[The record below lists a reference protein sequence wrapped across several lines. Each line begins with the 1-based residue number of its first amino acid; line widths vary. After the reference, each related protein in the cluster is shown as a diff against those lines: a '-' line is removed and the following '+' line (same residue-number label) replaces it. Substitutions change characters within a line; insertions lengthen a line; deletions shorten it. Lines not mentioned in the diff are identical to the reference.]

1 MLKRS
6 GMIAFLSSLAFIGL
20 LATDVSASSFVAVG
34 RFVAGQTGPG
44 EKDSGKDSLGD
55 PLPRG
60 AVARLGSLKLHSV
73 DDNPCEFSTDGKW
86 ILTRRLRYDDAMF
99 SLWDVSTGRKIVDI
113 GGGETNVSGGRAHT
127 LSPDGRLLAGAFGSD
142 LRVWEAPSGKLVR
155 KLPIGTPRGV
165 VSLSFSPDGST
176 LGAIAD
182 LAGPKGEIMSFTL
195 WRVADWSKVIS
206 FPIGATGGSFRF
218 TPKGDGIIYAPANPA
233 AVAVLFDVRT
243 GKALRAFLPAKA
255 AAFSPNGD
263 QLFLVPHVGQEI
275 QVFDPATA
283 KKLRGSPLPKG
294 VLLDAMFSRDGAR
307 AILRWAGE
315 TDDTFTV
322 RVVDSAT
329 GKILHARDDA
339 HRAMVISPDGALA
352 ASGPTLFRAAT
363 GEDLFPRSDVDS
375 AFFGFAV
382 SADGKLGASLHA
394 KNTLIWDLERRK
406 VVRSL
411 DGGGFH
417 NLPNTATFSED
428 GKTLFSS
435 SGVWDLTTFRP
446 IEGFSRGNF
455 ALSPTGKEVA
465 AGTRV
470 ITISDKKV
478 RVALDP
484 DLGNLALHAFH
495 PTGNRLASV
504 RSTPP
509 SVVVRDLEKGEIV
522 FQCLSQER
530 GIGALAYSPVGR
542 HIAFTPRSSY
552 AAGDNTLVICSGTN
566 GKILHQIKGKRS
578 IGNTMTGG
586 IQALAFSPDGRQ
598 LASAFHDH
606 VVRIWDVETGQETAQ
621 FVGHDRE
628 VAAVAF
634 SPDSSRLYSA
644 SLDATALIW
653 TVPKGK

>member
-1 MLKRS
+1 MLKRCVVI
-6 GMIAFLSSLAFIGL
+6 GLLWSLTPIGL
-20 LATDVSASSFVAVG
+20 LAAEVPTSSF
-34 RFVAGQTGPG
+34 AGIGSAMTGQAAPG
-44 EKDSGKDSLGD
+44 ARDSEKDSLGD
-55 PLPRG
+55 TLPGG
-60 AVARLGSLKLHSV
+60 AVGRLGSVKLHSV

-86 ILTRRLRYDDAMF
+86 IFTRRPGYDDAMF
-99 SLWDVSTGRKIVDI
+99 SLWDVSTGRKSVEF
-113 GGGETNVSGGRAHT
+113 GGGATNVSGGRAHA

-142 LRVWEAPSGKLVR
+142 LSVWETPSGKLVR
-155 KLPIGTPRGV
+155 KLPIATPRGV
-165 VSLSFSPDGST
+165 VSLGFSPDSSM

-182 LAGPKGEIMSFTL
+182 LPGPKGEIMSFTL
-195 WRVADWSKVIS
+195 WRVADWAKVIS

-218 TPKGDGIIYAPANPA
+218 TPKGDGIVYAPGNPA
-233 AVAVLFDVRT
+233 AVAVLFDVRN
-243 GKALRAFLPAKA
+243 GKALNAFLPAKA
-255 AAFSPNGD
+255 AAFSPKGD
-263 QLFLVPHVGQEI
+263 QLFLVPHVGQDV

-294 VLLDAMFSRDGAR
+294 KLLDAMFSRDGTR

-315 TDDTFTV
+315 TADTFTV

-339 HRAMVISPDGALA
+339 HHATVISPDGALA
-352 ASGPTLFRAAT
+352 ASGPILFRAPT
-363 GEDLFPRSDVDS
+363 GEELFPRSDVSS
-375 AFFGFAV
+375 AFYTFAA
-382 SADGKLGASLHA
+382 SADGKLGASLHP
-394 KNTLIWDLERRK
+394 KNVLIWDLERRK
-406 VVRSL
+406 VVRSF
-411 DGGGFH
+411 DAGAFH
-417 NLPNTATFSED
+417 NLSNTATFSAD

-435 SGVWDLTTFRP
+435 AGVWDLAAFQP
-446 IEGFSRGNF
+446 IAGFPRGNF
-455 ALSPTGKEVA
+455 ALSPTGKEVV
-465 AGTRV
+465 AGNRI

-478 RVALDP
+478 RVGLDEE
-484 DLGNLALHAFH
+484 LGNLALHAFH

-504 RSTPP
+504 RNSPP
-509 SVVVRDLEKGEIV
+509 SVVVRDLAKGEIL

-530 GIGALAYSPVGR
+530 GIGAVAYSPAGR

-552 AAGDNTLVICSGTN
+552 VAGDNTLVICSGTN
-566 GKILHQIKGKRS
+566 GKILHKIKGKRS

-606 VVRIWDVETGQETAQ
+606 VVRIWDVETGAETAQ

-628 VAAVAF
+628 ITAVAF

-644 SLDATALIW
+644 SLDATSLIW